1 MFWFQDWCACEIDPG
16 ARPRTP
22 NIEHRTSNIYYLSTV
37 RLLIFLFLVSFGLR
51 AQSVLEPND
60 DLDEVELMPYDLT
73 YFADTTNLLT
83 FEQVSNP
90 SFAHNF
96 TLHKSYQNKDFLT
109 NVDYWIRLPIKH
121 TTSTSKVWLVEFYDQ
136 TIDFI
141 EAHIP
146 GENGYE
152 TVRLGDSYPFHD
164 RFFRHKNFEIMIR
177 MTSNDLKY
185 YYFKIRSHEF
195 ADIRIAFRSANR
207 FVYYSLNEYFLF
219 GTFYGMILIIS
230 LYNFLIFL
238 AIREIKNIYYIF
250 YILSVAAYAMSLDGV
265 GFQYL
270 WPDHPEWN
278 NYATGLALYSLIV
291 WALVFTRKFLATSS
305 NAPKLDKWLQLMII
319 ARSLQFVI
327 ELVFLPQYLIY
338 RNHDIIPLSLIFYTS
353 IQVWRNGYKPARF
366 FVIAYGVLFFGFFLR
381 TLVYFNVLEFT
392 TISHYS
398 LHFSF
403 VFEMLFLTMALGD
416 RVRILKDNRDRALR
430 KVISQHEAHLQLK
443 DKVNRELE
451 HKVKERTVELDHKN
465 NELENTNKLLT
476 QQALE
481 ISQINSMLDL
491 DNWKLKNRIKE
502 VLEERLHEKTMDYE
516 EFTTLYPDTLSC
528 YRFIESLKW
537 QNGFH
542 CRKCGN
548 EKFFNGSQKFSRR
561 CTRCGYNESITAF
574 TIFHSLKFPIEK
586 AFYIAYLT
594 VTGKNEK
601 TLEQLAVFLD
611 LNVNTVWS
619 FRTKVLDRMKKLEHH
634 RWEEVIVFDSV
645 SIKEDN

>member
-1 MFWFQDWCACEIDPG
+1 MKAILFF
-16 ARPRTP
+16 
-22 NIEHRTSNIYYLSTV
+22 
-37 RLLIFLFLVSFGLR
+37 LLITISAA
-51 AQSVLEPND
+51 AQPILEPND
-60 DLDEVELMPYDLT
+60 DVDEVELMPYDLM
-73 YFADTTNLLT
+73 FLKDSTNQLT
-83 FEQVSNP
+83 FEQVSDP
-90 SFAHNF
+90 AFGKNF
-96 TLHKSYQNKDFLT
+96 TRHESYQNKDFLT
-109 NVDYWIRLPIKH
+109 GVDYWIRLPIRH
-121 TTSTSKVWLVEFYDQ
+121 NTSTEKVWLIEFYDQ
-136 TIDFI
+136 TIDYI
-141 EAHIP
+141 EAYIP
-146 GENGYE
+146 LDSGFK

-164 RFFRHKNFEIMIR
+164 RFFRHKNFEILINMN
-177 MTSNDLKY
+177 SNEVKY
-185 YYFKIRSHEF
+185 YYFKLRSHEF

-207 FVYYSLNEYFLF
+207 FVFYSLNEYFLF

-270 WPDHPEWN
+270 WPSHPEWN
-278 NYATGLALYSLIV
+278 NYATGIALYSLIV
-291 WALVFTRKFLATSS
+291 WALVFTRKFLSTAS
-305 NAPKLDKWLQLMII
+305 NAPALDKALQLMIV
-319 ARSLQFVI
+319 ARSLQFAI
-327 ELVFLPQYLIY
+327 ELLFLPQYLIY

-353 IQVWRNGYKPARF
+353 IVVWRNGFKPARF
-366 FVIAYGVLFFGFFLR
+366 FVIAYGFLFTGFFLR
-381 TLVYFNVLEFT
+381 TLVYFNVLDFT
-392 TISHYS
+392 TLSHYS

-403 VFEMLFLTMALGD
+403 VLEMLFLTMALGD

-451 HKVKERTVELDHKN
+451 DKVKERTVELDQKN
-465 NELENTNKLLT
+465 HQLESTNKLLT

-516 EFTTLYPDTLSC
+516 EFMTLYPDTLSC
-528 YRFIESLKW
+528 YRFIETQKW
-537 QNGFH
+537 QHGFH

-548 EKFFNGSQKFSRR
+548 EKFFNGAQKFARR

-594 VTGKNEK
+594 VTGKKEN
-601 TLEQLAVFLD
+601 TLEELAQRLD
-611 LNVNTVWS
+611 VASNTVWA
-619 FRTKVLDRMKKLEHH
+619 FRTKVQARIDELGRHGNH
-634 RWEEVIVFDSV
+634 PAVGRWEDVIMTEIPTAHTRTKPKDSRIV
-645 SIKEDN
+645 KPKPQSFPPISE